1 MTDPAEFRHG
11 MARRLA
17 LPVHMAVAD
26 DEQKLRIEQMQADID
41 NKRMDTMYK
50 HGLLRFEPWKIAFTA
65 FGAGAAALAAVIAA
79 LNYFHH

>member
-1 MTDPAEFRHG
+1 
-11 MARRLA
+11 
-17 LPVHMAVAD
+17 MAV
-26 DEQKLRIEQMQADID
+26 D

>member
-1 MTDPAEFRHG
+1 VDGRGEAGQGLAGQG
-11 MARRLA
+11 MA
-17 LPVHMAVAD
+17 V
-26 DEQKLRIEQMQADID
+26 D

>member
-1 MTDPAEFRHG
+1 
-11 MARRLA
+11 MAWLGGASWGWARPGEAGQGKA
-17 LPVHMAVAD
+17 LG
-26 DEQKLRIEQMQADID
+26 ID

>member
-11 MARRLA
+11 MAR
-17 LPVHMAVAD
+17 
-26 DEQKLRIEQMQADID
+26 

>member
-11 MARRLA
+11 MAR
-17 LPVHMAVAD
+17 
-26 DEQKLRIEQMQADID
+26 
-41 NKRMDTMYK
+41 

>member
-1 MTDPAEFRHG
+1 VDGRGEAG
-11 MARRLA
+11 QGLA
-17 LPVHMAVAD
+17 GQGMAVAD

>member
-1 MTDPAEFRHG
+1 MT
-11 MARRLA
+11 
-17 LPVHMAVAD
+17 
-26 DEQKLRIEQMQADID
+26 EQMQADID

>member
-1 MTDPAEFRHG
+1 MTTEED
-11 MARRLA
+11 ARRTL
-17 LPVHMAVAD
+17 LM
-26 DEQKLRIEQMQADID
+26 ADID